1 MIIRALTESDIG
13 RLTDLLLQL
22 GYPSNIGTLKN
33 RFEKIRQHPDYQTL
47 VAEYD
52 GKVVGM
58 IGLSKSYYYE
68 LDGFYVRILA
78 LIVDSDYRNQGIGK
92 KLIDD
97 AEKWARTIGASGISL
112 NTGNRPE
119 RLATHRFY
127 KNRGYNEKSIGFVKS
142 LL

>member
-1 MIIRALTESDIG
+1 MITREATESDIG
-13 RLTDLLLQL
+13 CLADLVTQL
-22 GYPSNIGTLKN
+22 GYPSS
-33 RFEKIRQHPDYQTL
+33 FETMKIRFGLIQQHPDYQTIL
-47 VAEYD
+47 AEYN

-68 LDGFYVRILA
+68 MDGFYVRILA
-78 LIVDSDYRNQGIGK
+78 LIVDSNYRNQGIGK